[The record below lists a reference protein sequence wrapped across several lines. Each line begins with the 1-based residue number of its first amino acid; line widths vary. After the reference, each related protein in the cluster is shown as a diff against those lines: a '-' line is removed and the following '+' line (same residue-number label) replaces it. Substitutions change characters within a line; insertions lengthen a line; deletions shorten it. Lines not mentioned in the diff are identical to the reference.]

1 MQKNTLGIKKRSAS
15 KTKHHY
21 DMFERGLLFYI
32 KYYFIKNFYFDL
44 KKRLEFYRIISTF
57 TKNGI
62 SIQTSLRLYGD
73 MIKKYNND
81 TSMKFL
87 VDDILRMMAN
97 GVRFERAIAYWV
109 PPQESAI
116 IEASSNEVAIACQV
130 VTKFAENMTSIKS
143 ALVGAL
149 TYPVVMV
156 LVLFGSLLSFSE
168 FVLPLMVKL
177 SPPQNWPP
185 MAQNLYTLTTFIH
198 NNLFSI
204 TATLIIVTVLS
215 ISSLARFT
223 FMPIRDLLDKL
234 PPWNIY
240 KPYTATTFLI
250 ALASMLYTG
259 SSFNSA
265 VHKMGVTATPY
276 LMHFLKKIVIRLGAG
291 SGFGESLVIGLFEG
305 NLLISLSVFAT
316 TNNLEKGIQFLA
328 DENLEEQRLVFIKK
342 GRILGYTLMIM
353 VTGVIGWV
361 MLSLYGIQSSVQTGS
376 IGG

>member
-1 MQKNTLGIKKRSAS
+1 MQNNLGYRKKAAVQS
-15 KTKHHY
+15 KTEY
-21 DMFERGLLFYI
+21 GMFEKGFWFFL

-44 KKRLEFYRIISTF
+44 KKRLEFYRIIQTF
-57 TKNGI
+57 TQNGI

-97 GVRFERAIAYWV
+97 GVRFERAIAFWV
-109 PPQESAI
+109 PSQESAI
-116 IEASSNEVAIACQV
+116 IEASSNDVAIACRV
-130 VTKFAENMTSIKS
+130 VTKFAENMTLIKS

-149 TYPVVMV
+149 TYPAVMV
-156 LVLFGSLLSFSE
+156 LVLIGSLLSFSE

-177 SPPQNWPP
+177 SPPANWPP
-185 MAQNLYTLTTFIH
+185 MAQNLYALTTFIH
-198 NNLFSI
+198 DYLIAITVSLISI
-204 TATLIIVTVLS
+204 TVLS

-223 FMPIRDLLDKL
+223 FMPIRNLLDKL

-250 ALASMLYTG
+250 ALASMLKTG
-259 SSFNSA
+259 SSFNNA
-265 VHKMGVTATPY
+265 VHKMGITATPY
-276 LMHFLKKIVIRLGAG
+276 LMHFLRRIVIRLSAG

-305 NLLISLSVFAT
+305 NLLISLTVFAT

-353 VTGVIGWV
+353 VTAVIGWV

-376 IGG
+376 ISG

>member
-1 MQKNTLGIKKRSAS
+1 MQRKLDLNKKAHF
-15 KTKHHY
+15 KPKQEY
-21 DMFERGLLFYI
+21 GVFEKGFWFYV

-44 KKRLEFYRIISTF
+44 KKRLEFYRIIRTF
-57 TKNGI
+57 TQNGI
-62 SIQTSLRLYGD
+62 SIQTSLRLYGN
-73 MIKKYNND
+73 MIQKYNND
-81 TSMKFL
+81 TSMKFV
-87 VDDILRMMAN
+87 VDDILAMMAD
-97 GVRFERAIAYWV
+97 GVRFERAIAFWI
-109 PPQESAI
+109 PTQESAI
-116 IEASSNEVAIACQV
+116 IEASSHDVAIACEV

-156 LVLFGSLLSFSE
+156 FVLIGSLLSFSE

-185 MAQNLYTLTTFIH
+185 MAKNLYALTTFIH
-198 NNLFSI
+198 NNLLFIAVMLI
-204 TATLIIVTVLS
+204 TITVLS
-215 ISSLARFT
+215 ISSLSRFT
-223 FMPIRDLLDKL
+223 FMPARNILDKL

-250 ALASMLYTG
+250 ALASMLKTG
-259 SSFNSA
+259 SSFNNA
-265 VHKMGVTATPY
+265 IHKMGITATPY

-305 NLLISLSVFAT
+305 NLLISLTVFAT
-316 TNNLEKGIQFLA
+316 TNNLEKGIKFLA

-342 GRILGYTLMIM
+342 GRILGYTMMIA
-353 VTGVIGWV
+353 VTAVIGWV

>member
-1 MQKNTLGIKKRSAS
+1 
-15 KTKHHY
+15 
-21 DMFERGLLFYI
+21 
-32 KYYFIKNFYFDL
+32 
-44 KKRLEFYRIISTF
+44 
-57 TKNGI
+57 
-62 SIQTSLRLYGD
+62 

-81 TSMKFL
+81 VSMKFL

-97 GVRFERAIAYWV
+97 GTRFERAIAYWV
-109 PPQESAI
+109 PSQESAI
-116 IEASSNEVAIACQV
+116 IEASSNDVAIACQV
-130 VTKFAENMTSIKS
+130 VTSFAENMTSIKS

-149 TYPVVMV
+149 TYPAVMV
-156 LVLFGSLLSFSE
+156 LVLIGSLLSFSE

-185 MAQNLYTLTTFIH
+185 MAQNLYALTTFIH
-198 NNLFSI
+198 DHLISI
-204 TATLIIVTVLS
+204 TVTLVLVTVLS

-223 FMPIRDLLDKL
+223 FMPVRNILDKL

-250 ALASMLYTG
+250 ALASMLKTG
-259 SSFNSA
+259 SSFNNA
-265 VHKMGVTATPY
+265 VHKMGITATPY
-276 LMHFLKKIVIRLGAG
+276 LMHFLRRIVIRLGAG

-305 NLLISLSVFAT
+305 NLLISLTVFAT
-316 TNNLEKGIQFLA
+316 TNNLEKGIKFLA

-353 VTGVIGWV
+353 VTAVIGWV

-376 IGG
+376 ISG

>member
-1 MQKNTLGIKKRSAS
+1 MQKRVAPKK
-15 KTKHHY
+15 KTELKSQQTY
-21 DMFERGLLFYI
+21 GMFERGFWFFV
-32 KYYFIKNFYFDL
+32 KYWLTKNFYFDL
-44 KKRLEFYRIISTF
+44 KKRLEFYRIIRTF
-57 TKNGI
+57 THNGI

-97 GVRFERAIAYWV
+97 GVRFERAIAFWV
-109 PPQESAI
+109 PSQESAI
-116 IEASSNEVAIACQV
+116 IEASSQDVANACNV
-130 VTKFAENMTSIKS
+130 VTNFAENMTSIKS

-149 TYPVVMV
+149 TYPAVMV
-156 LVLFGSLLSFSE
+156 VVLIASLLSFSE

-185 MAQNLYTLTTFIH
+185 MAQNLYALTTFIH
-198 NNLFSI
+198 NNL
-204 TATLIIVTVLS
+204 TLIAVTLIAVTVLS
-215 ISSLARFT
+215 IASLSRFT
-223 FMPIRDLLDKL
+223 FMPVRNILDKL

-250 ALASMLYTG
+250 ALASMLKTG
-259 SSFNSA
+259 SSFNNA
-265 VHKMGVTATPY
+265 IHKMGITATPY
-276 LMHFLKKIVIRLGAG
+276 LLHFLRRIVIRLSAG

-305 NLLISLSVFAT
+305 NLLISLTVFAT
-316 TNNLEKGIQFLA
+316 TNNLEKGIKFLA

-342 GRILGYTLMIM
+342 GRILGYTMMIA
-353 VTGVIGWV
+353 VTAVIGWV

-376 IGG
+376 IG